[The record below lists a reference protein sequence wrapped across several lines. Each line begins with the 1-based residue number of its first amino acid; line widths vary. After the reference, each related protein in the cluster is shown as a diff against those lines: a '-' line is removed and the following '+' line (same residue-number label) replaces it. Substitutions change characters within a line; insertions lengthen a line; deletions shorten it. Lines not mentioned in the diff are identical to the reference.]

1 MDRKYVAMDVHFAT
15 ITAVVLDSDGKKM
28 IETVFQTKEDLV
40 RDFLTSLSGT
50 VDLTFEEGTLAQWL
64 YEVAEPL
71 VAKVVVCDPR
81 HNVLLKKDS
90 KSDSIDTD
98 RLAEL
103 LRLGSLRP
111 VYHRRHAVGEL
122 KHLVAI
128 YDQLTADRTR
138 AINRLRAVFRSQ
150 AESVDPGKKKERTE
164 ALKQLDSEAQ
174 RTRASLLFA
183 ELDELTRL
191 RKEALKAMTKEARR
205 HADYKL
211 LQTMPGISL
220 IRAAQLLAWAVTPH
234 RFRTK
239 RQFWKYCGLS
249 VVTRSSSDYEIKRG
263 VLKRRETRTS
273 TRGLNRNYNRGL
285 KNVFKGAAV
294 DCLKNASV
302 RPVYDRLRE
311 RGLNDAI
318 ARVQLAR
325 KLAACCLAMWK
336 SRKEFEYER
345 LVQVSDMR

>member
-1 MDRKYVAMDVHFAT
+1 MERKYVAMDVHFAT
-15 ITAVVLDSDGKKM
+15 ITAVVLDSGGKRL

-64 YEVAEPL
+64 YEIAEPL

-103 LRLGSLRP
+103 LRLGSLKP

-128 YDQLTADRTR
+128 YDQLTVDRTR
-138 AINRLRAVFRSQ
+138 TINRLKAVFRS
-150 AESVDPGKKKERTE
+150 AALELSNKAGRKE
-164 ALKQLDSEAQ
+164 ALKQLVSQAQ

-249 VVTRSSSDYEIKRG
+249 VITRSSSDYEVKAG